1 MRKYNSHLE
10 DVWGIYTE
18 LQNSLSEQYAPEELL
33 ESANRLIE
41 IAKGKIAKQKTK
53 GLRVNEFSTSRVDTY
68 TMMTNQ
74 PKRETIRAISD
85 FCDFVDEDDHAINFA
100 ANKAKFSLYGVGA

>member
-18 LQNSLSEQYAPEELL
+18 LQNSLSEQYAPEELM

-41 IAKGKIAKQKTK
+41 IAKENSQTENK
-53 GLRVNEFSTSRVDTY
+53 GATC
-68 TMMTNQ
+68 
-74 PKRETIRAISD
+74 K
-85 FCDFVDEDDHAINFA
+85 
-100 ANKAKFSLYGVGA
+100 